1 MTVIDRRP
9 GVDLM
14 AAALAGAPRLETG
27 IPVLRWSQFMAAF
40 DWQLG
45 EHVSIIGPTG
55 TGKSYLGR
63 QLLVR
68 RDFVVTLGTKRR
80 DDTLD
85 DYLKLDGFTRV
96 ESWPPKRPV
105 SDLLR
110 GVRREPGWENRVA
123 LWPTYTGDV
132 AATRQRMRDEF
143 VKCFSDVLFTGNRCV
158 DVDEMYYLCAIL
170 GLKEYAEEIW
180 TQGRSSGI
188 SLLAKT
194 QRPAWVPLFMYDQ
207 PIHLFFFA
215 DNDETNLRRVGGL
228 GGLSARMVRET
239 VASLPKHTCL
249 YVNTREGHMAV
260 TRVR

>member
-1 MTVIDRRP
+1 MIDR
-9 GVDLM
+9 M
-14 AAALAGAPRLETG
+14 AAALADSPRLGTG
-27 IPVLRWSQFMAAF
+27 IPVIPWRLFMGALE
-40 DWQLG
+40 WQLG

-55 TGKSYLGR
+55 TGKSHLGR

-68 RDFVVTLGTKRR
+68 RDYVVTLGTKRR

-85 DYLKLDGFTRV
+85 AYMRHDGFTRV
-96 ESWPPKRPV
+96 QSWPPKRPV

-110 GVRREPGWENRVA
+110 GVRREPGWENRVV
-123 LWPTYTGDV
+123 LWPSYTGDV
-132 AATRQRMRDEF
+132 AATRERMRTEF
-143 VKCFSDVLFTGNRCV
+143 SKCFSDVLFNGNRCV

-170 GLKEYAEEIW
+170 GLSDYAEEIW

-207 PIHLFFFA
+207 PAHLFFFA

-228 GGLSARMVRET
+228 GGLSSRVVRET
-239 VASLPKHTCL
+239 VAGLPKHTCL
-249 YVNTREGHMAV
+249 YVDTRNGHLAV

>member
-1 MTVIDRRP
+1 MTADP
-9 GVDLM
+9 M
-14 AAALAGAPRLETG
+14 AQALADCPRLATG
-27 IPVLRWSQFMAAF
+27 IPVVQWSRFLPALQ
-40 DWQLG
+40 WLQG

-63 QLLVR
+63 QLLVQ
-68 RDFVVTLGTKRR
+68 RDHVVTLGTKRR

-85 DYLKLDGFTRV
+85 DYVKLDGFTRIQT
-96 ESWPPKRPV
+96 WPPKRPV
-105 SDLLR
+105 SDLVR
-110 GVRREPGWENRVA
+110 GVRREPGWERRVA
-123 LWPTYTGDV
+123 LWPTYSGDV
-132 AATRQRMRDEF
+132 KATRARMVEQF
-143 VKCFSDVLFTGNRCV
+143 EKCFSDVLFDGGWCV

-180 TQGRSSGI
+180 TQGRSSFI

-215 DNDETNLRRVGGL
+215 DNDEANLRRVGGL
-228 GGLSARMVRET
+228 GGLSPRVVRET
-239 VASLPKHTCL
+239 VAGLPKHACL

>member
-1 MTVIDRRP
+1 MTRT
-9 GVDLM
+9 
-14 AAALAGAPRLETG
+14 LASG
-27 IPVLRWSQFMAAF
+27 IPVLPWHEFLPGF
-40 DWQLG
+40 VWQQG

-63 QLLVR
+63 QLLVQ
-68 RDFVVTLGTKRR
+68 RDYVVTLGTKRR

-85 DYLKLDGFTRV
+85 AYLREDGFTRV
-96 ESWPPKRPV
+96 ESWPPRRPV
-105 SDLLR
+105 SDLVR
-110 GVRREPGWENRVA
+110 GVKRPAGWTDRVL

-132 AATRQRMRDEF
+132 NATRERMRVEF
-143 VKCFSDVLFTGNRCV
+143 TKCFSDVLFNGNRCI

-170 GLKEYAEEIW
+170 GLKDYAEEVW

-207 PIHLFFFA
+207 PVHLFFFA

-228 GGLSARMVRET
+228 GGLSSRVVRET
-239 VASLPKHTCL
+239 VAALPKHACL